1 MAERPDLSEDI
12 PEARP
17 VSGRWRWSVLI
28 WVVPIVAVII
38 GAWLA
43 LKGVLNQGPTIAI
56 VFQTA
61 NGLEAGKTK
70 VKYKDVDIGTVKS
83 IALSEDRESVV
94 VTAELKLQAKGLIVE
109 DTKFWVVRPRFSGGQ
124 AFGLGTIL
132 SGAYVALDPGKSKEQ
147 RHDFEGLETPPV
159 ITSEARGRQFIL
171 HADDLGSIDVGSPVY
186 YRHARVGQIATAEL
200 NKDGKGVS
208 LLVFVDAPYDK
219 YVTREARFWNASGVD
234 VSYGSVGF
242 RLETQSLASILI
254 GGVAFQVPP
263 EMEAGPLA
271 QAGAV
276 FELFPDRETAFK
288 QTVTVKDTYVLYF
301 RQSVRGLNVGAQ
313 VDFRGVPVGEVS
325 RVMLDY
331 DRERNEL
338 QPAVEISLYPE
349 QIAAR
354 LRNRTRMVEP
364 GMRAKTVQRFIERG
378 MRAQLGTGNL
388 VTGQLYV
395 TLDFFPSAPKAT
407 LNLSKAPLEIPTISG
422 GFAELQTSIENI
434 ARSLEKIPFAEVVA
448 DFKKMVNTLDTTLQK
463 VDTLVGRLDT
473 EIAPELR
480 ATLEEAR
487 ATLQRAQGMLSE
499 DAPMQGDLRGTLRD
513 VTRAAD
519 AIRNLAD
526 YLERHPESLLRGKQE
541 EPSR

>member
-12 PEARP
+12 PEARLA
-17 VSGRWRWSVLI
+17 SGRWRWSVLI
-28 WVVPIVAVII
+28 WVVPVVAVII

-43 LKGVLNQGPTIAI
+43 LKGVLNHGPTITI
-56 VFQTA
+56 VFETA
-61 NGLEAGKTK
+61 SGLEAGKTK
-70 VKYKDVDIGTVKS
+70 VKYKDVDIGLVKS
-83 IALSEDRESVV
+83 ITLSEDRGSVV
-94 VTAELKLQAKGLIVE
+94 VTAELKQQAKGLTVE
-109 DTKFWVVRPRFSGGQ
+109 DTKFWVVRPRFAGGQ

-132 SGAYVALDPGKSKEQ
+132 SGAYIALDPGKSEEQ
-147 RHDFEGLETPPV
+147 RRDFAGLENPPV
-159 ITSEARGRQFIL
+159 ITSETRGRQFIL
-171 HADDLGSIDVGSPVY
+171 RSDDLGSIDVGSPVY

-208 LLVFVDAPYDK
+208 FLVFIDSPYDK
-219 YVTREARFWNASGVD
+219 YVTKEARFWNASGVD
-234 VSYGSVGF
+234 MSYGSGGF
-242 RLETQSLASILI
+242 RLETESLASILI

-263 EMEAGPLA
+263 EMEAGPPA
-271 QAGAV
+271 QAGAA
-276 FELFPDRETAFK
+276 FELFKDRETALK
-288 QTVTVKDTYVLYF
+288 QAVTVKDTYVLYF
-301 RQSVRGLNVGAQ
+301 RQSLRGLNVGAP

-325 RVMLDY
+325 RVMLEY
-331 DRERNEL
+331 NQERDDL
-338 QPAVEISLYPE
+338 RPAVEISVYPE

-354 LRNRTRMVEP
+354 LRNPTRIEEP

-395 TLDFFPSAPKAT
+395 TLDFFPSAPRAT
-407 LNLSKAPLEIPTISG
+407 MNLAKAPLEIPTISG
-422 GFAELQTSIENI
+422 GFAELQASIENI
-434 ARSLEKIPFAEVVA
+434 ARTLEKIPFVEVVA
-448 DFKKMVNTLDTTLQK
+448 DVKKMVNTLDTTLHK
-463 VDTLVGRLDT
+463 VDTLVERLDT

-480 ATLEEAR
+480 ATLEEVR
-487 ATLQRAQGMLSE
+487 ATLQQAQGMLSE

>member
-28 WVVPIVAVII
+28 WVVPAVAVII
-38 GAWLA
+38 GTWLA
-43 LKGVLNQGPTIAI
+43 LKGVLNRGPTIAI
-56 VFQTA
+56 VFETA
-61 NGLEAGKTK
+61 SGLEAGKTK
-70 VKYKDVDIGTVKS
+70 VKYKDVDIGLVKS
-83 IALSEDRESVV
+83 IALSEDRGSVV
-94 VTAELKLQAKGLIVE
+94 VTAELKQQAKGLTVE

-132 SGAYVALDPGKSKEQ
+132 SGAYIALDPGNSEEQ
-147 RHDFEGLETPPV
+147 RRDFVGLENPPV
-159 ITSEARGRQFIL
+159 ITSETRGRQFIL
-171 HADDLGSIDVGSPVY
+171 RANDLGSIDVGSPVY

-208 LLVFVDAPYDK
+208 FLAFIDAPYDK
-219 YVTREARFWNASGVD
+219 YVTKEARFWNASGVD
-234 VSYGSVGF
+234 MSYGSGGF
-242 RLETQSLASILI
+242 RLETESLASILI
-254 GGVAFQVPP
+254 GGVAFEVPP
-263 EMEAGPLA
+263 EMEAGPPAL
-271 QAGAV
+271 AGAA
-276 FELFPDRETAFK
+276 FELFKDRETALK
-288 QTVTVKDTYVLYF
+288 QAVTVKDTYVLHF
-301 RQSVRGLNVGAQ
+301 RQAVRGLNVGAP

-331 DRERNEL
+331 DRERDDL
-338 QPAVEISLYPE
+338 RPAVEISVYPE

-354 LRNRTRMVEP
+354 LRSPARMMEP
-364 GMRAKTVQRFIERG
+364 GMRAKTVQRLVERG

-395 TLDFFPSAPKAT
+395 TLDFFPGAPRAT
-407 LNLSKAPLEIPTISG
+407 VNLAKAPLEIPTISG

-434 ARSLEKIPFAEVVA
+434 ARTLEKIPFVDVVA
-448 DFKKMVNTLDTTLQK
+448 DFKKMVNTLDMTLHK
-463 VDTLVGRLDT
+463 VDTLVERVDT

-499 DAPMQGDLRGTLRD
+499 DAPMQGDVRGTLRD

-541 EPSR
+541 ESR

>member
-28 WVVPIVAVII
+28 WVVPAVAVII
-38 GAWLA
+38 GAWLG
-43 LKGVLNQGPTIAI
+43 LKGVLNRGPTITI
-56 VFQTA
+56 VFETA
-61 NGLEAGKTK
+61 SGLEAGKTK
-70 VKYKDVDIGTVKS
+70 VKYKDVDIGLVKS
-83 IALSEDRESVV
+83 IALSEDRGSVV
-94 VTAELKLQAKGLIVE
+94 VTAELKQQAKGLTVE
-109 DTKFWVVRPRFSGGQ
+109 DTKFWVVRPRFAGGQ

-132 SGAYVALDPGKSKEQ
+132 SGAYIALDPGKSEEQ
-147 RHDFEGLETPPV
+147 RRDFAGLEDPPV
-159 ITSEARGRQFIL
+159 ITSETRGRQFIL
-171 HADDLGSIDVGSPVY
+171 RADDLGSIDVGSPIY

-208 LLVFVDAPYDK
+208 FLVFVDAPYDK
-219 YVTREARFWNASGVD
+219 YVTKEARFWNASGVD
-234 VSYGSVGF
+234 MSYGSGGF
-242 RLETQSLASILI
+242 RLETESLASILI

-263 EMEAGPLA
+263 EMEAGPPA
-271 QAGAV
+271 QAGAA
-276 FELFPDRETAFK
+276 FELFKDRETAFK
-288 QTVTVKDTYVLYF
+288 RAVTVKDTYVLYF
-301 RQSVRGLNVGAQ
+301 RQAVRGLNVGAP

-325 RVMLDY
+325 RVMLEY
-331 DRERNEL
+331 NRERDDL
-338 QPAVEISLYPE
+338 RPAVEISVYPE

-354 LRNRTRMVEP
+354 LRNPARMEEP

-395 TLDFFPSAPKAT
+395 TLDFFPSAPRAT
-407 LNLSKAPLEIPTISG
+407 MNLAKAPLEIPTISG
-422 GFAELQTSIENI
+422 GFSELQTSIENI
-434 ARSLEKIPFAEVVA
+434 ARTLEKIPFVEVVA
-448 DFKKMVNTLDTTLQK
+448 DFKKMVNTLDTSLHK
-463 VDTLVGRLDT
+463 VDTLVERLDT

-487 ATLQRAQGMLSE
+487 ATLQQAQGMLSE

-541 EPSR
+541 ESSR